1 MKLSKCNCPRL
12 TYCITIERVATSIIF
27 SITNGKYTYTVKWY
41 TSIVVDKTP
50 LNHYQTALIEIL
62 QSAIYSF
69 LEKIMRNGPVHQY
82 WLIL

>member
-1 MKLSKCNCPRL
+1 MLQLPLFFRL
-12 TYCITIERVATSIIF
+12 QMESILTQ
-27 SITNGKYTYTVKWY
+27 SNDTQVL
-41 TSIVVDKTP
+41 

-69 LEKIMRNGPVHQY
+69 LVKIMRNGPVHQY